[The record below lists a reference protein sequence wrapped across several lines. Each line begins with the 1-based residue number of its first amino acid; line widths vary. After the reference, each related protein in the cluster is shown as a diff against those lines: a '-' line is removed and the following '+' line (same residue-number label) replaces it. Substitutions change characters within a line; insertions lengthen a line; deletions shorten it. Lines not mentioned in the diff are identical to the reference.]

1 MSFYLAKTGKNNW
14 QGKFSSFPAEIAV
27 HGISTRWGGKS
38 SAPFASMRGRGRLE
52 VAEVRGQTKKGRTGV
67 LLKRYL

>member
-38 SAPFASMRGRGRLE
+38 SAPFASMEQKG
-52 VAEVRGQTKKGRTGV
+52 VRGALIDAV
-67 LLKRYL
+67 LASAEKSKAMGK